1 MELKINSSVNFL
13 IIILKLQNIK
23 YRFTTFKVL
32 KQRMKYFVVFF
43 FILLSSLS
51 IAQGLVSSQKISGII
66 VSVNTQ
72 IPLSNVNIINVNKM
86 KGTTTDEKGLFE
98 IEVTA
103 SDTLHLS
110 ILGFQSLKI
119 KVTNDWIKN
128 KSTKIYLTEKA
139 YALEEIIIRPFNLT
153 GYLEIDTKLIPE
165 KENYRYSIS
174 GLTQGYETGEYS
186 PNAFGKVMG
195 SIFNP
200 ADMLYNFFGKK
211 PKELK
216 RLKEIK
222 KDDTVRNLLE
232 TKFDRETISVL
243 LGVDKKE
250 IAEILE
256 RCNYSE
262 SFVKTAN
269 DLQILDAISSC
280 YEEYKILKRK

>member
-1 MELKINSSVNFL
+1 
-13 IIILKLQNIK
+13 
-23 YRFTTFKVL
+23 
-32 KQRMKYFVVFF
+32 MKYFVVFF
-43 FILLSSLS
+43 F
-51 IAQGLVSSQKISGII
+51 LVVSVSGFSQVIEPAQKISGTII
-66 VSVNTQ
+66 NDISKF
-72 IPLSNVNIINVNKM
+72 PLSNVNIINVNKVR
-86 KGTTTDEKGLFE
+86 GTISDEKGNFE

-103 SDTLHLS
+103 NDTLHITS
-110 ILGFQSLKI
+110 LGFQSIKV

-128 KSTKIYLTEKA
+128 KTTKIYLTERA
-139 YALEEIIIRPFNLT
+139 YALEEIVVGKYNLT
-153 GYLEIDTKLIPE
+153 GYLEVDSKLIPT

-174 GLTQGYETGEYS
+174 GLTEGYEAGEYS

-200 ADMLYNFFGKK
+200 ADMLYNFFGKR

-216 RLKEIK
+216 RLKEMK

-232 TKFDRETISVL
+232 SKYDRETISVL

-250 IAEILE
+250 VAEILE

>member
-1 MELKINSSVNFL
+1 
-13 IIILKLQNIK
+13 
-23 YRFTTFKVL
+23 
-32 KQRMKYFVVFF
+32 MKYFVVFF
-43 FILLSSLS
+43 FILLSTHA
-51 IAQGLVSSQKISGII
+51 IAQGLVSSQKVSGII
-66 VSVNTQ
+66 VSANTQ

-128 KSTKIYLTEKA
+128 NFTKIYLTEKA
-139 YALEEIIIRPFNLT
+139 YALEEVVIRPFNLT

-174 GLTQGYETGEYS
+174 GLTQGYEAGEYS

-216 RLKEIK
+216 RLKEMK

-262 SFVKTAN
+262 SFVKSAN

-280 YEEYKILKRK
+280 YEEYKVLKRK